1 MFVEKKTSFG
11 DEFPQVMKY
20 IMLRMI
26 DERWRRHLEAI
37 EHLKDSVGLRAYGQ
51 KDPVI
56 EFKKESFILFQQLT
70 DSLYDDIASAIVRI
84 VRVDSDKAKQNADK
98 EFRSLQAV
106 HSDFSGAGGDKKG
119 DVGGKKKGTKRFK
132 VKR

>member
-1 MFVEKKTSFG
+1 
-11 DEFPQVMKY
+11 
-20 IMLRMI
+20 
-26 DERWRRHLEAI
+26 
-37 EHLKDSVGLRAYGQ
+37 
-51 KDPVI
+51 
-56 EFKKESFILFQQLT
+56 ESFILFQQLT